1 MKDLLFLAH
10 RIPYPPNKGD
20 KIRSWHLLRHLAERY
35 RVHLG
40 CFVDDPEDRAHEP
53 VLRALCASCHFAR
66 LDPALARLGSLR
78 GLATGEALTFAYF
91 RDAGLTEWVRAT
103 HAARAIAVQFVFSS
117 SMAPFAEAVE
127 DFRGRRIV
135 DFIDLDSDKWRQYAM
150 SGRAP
155 MRWIHGREARLL
167 GEAEVAI
174 AARASASLFVSEAE
188 ADLFRRQPG
197 VAAERVHG
205 LGNGVDLDYFDPRRD
220 HADPYPPGGPVLVFT
235 GMMDYRANVDAVSWF
250 AAEVLPAI
258 RARRPEARFAI
269 VGAKPDPAVR
279 RLAGQPGV
287 IVTGRVPDVRP
298 YLAHSAVA
306 VAPLR
311 IARGIQNKV
320 LEAMAMGRPVIA
332 TPQAHEGIDAGRD
345 AHLLV
350 ADDAA
355 GLAAQA
361 CRLLGDRAE
370 AEALGARGRRL
381 LLDRYAWE
389 SRLAPL
395 DGIIERAPAVFPAMP
410 AETRSLDR
418 SWEGRA

>member
-40 CFVDDPEDRAHEP
+40 CFVDDPEDRTHEP

-66 LDPALARLGSLR
+66 LDPTLARLGSLR
-78 GLATGEALTFAYF
+78 GLATGQALTFAYF

-103 HAARAIAVQFVFSS
+103 HAARAVAVQFVFSS
-117 SMAPFAEAVE
+117 SMAPFAEAAG

-155 MRWIHGREARLL
+155 MRWIHGREAGLL

-188 ADLFRRQPG
+188 ADLFRRRPG

-220 HADPYPPGGPVLVFT
+220 HADPYAAGGPVLAFT
-235 GMMDYRANVDAVSWF
+235 GMMDYRANVDAVLWF

-258 RARRPEARFAI
+258 RARHPEARFAV

-287 IVTGRVPDVRP
+287 AARLFESLGRAQVNI
-298 YLAHSAVA
+298 LAIAQGSSERNISVA
-306 VAPLR
+306 
-311 IARGIQNKV
+311 
-320 LEAMAMGRPVIA
+320 
-332 TPQAHEGIDAGRD
+332 IDSRD
-345 AHLLV
+345 ATKALRAAHAGQVFLSPQISAKMLAPMLGREKPTGIAALSPRQREILRQIGKGESNKEIAADLGISVKTVETHRARMMESLGCRRANDLLL
-350 ADDAA
+350 
-355 GLAAQA
+355 LAARHQHE
-361 CRLLGDRAE
+361 LE
-370 AEALGARGRRL
+370 
-381 LLDRYAWE
+381 
-389 SRLAPL
+389 
-395 DGIIERAPAVFPAMP
+395 
-410 AETRSLDR
+410 
-418 SWEGRA
+418 

>member
-66 LDPALARLGSLR
+66 LDPALAKLGSLR

-91 RDAGLTEWVRAT
+91 RDAGLTEWVSAT
-103 HAARAIAVQFVFSS
+103 HAARAVAVQFVFSS
-117 SMAPFAEAVE
+117 SMAPFAEAAE

-135 DFIDLDSDKWRQYAM
+135 DFIDLDSDKWRQYAL

-167 GEAEVAI
+167 GRAEVAI
-174 AARASASLFVSEAE
+174 AARASAGLFVSEAE

-205 LGNGVDLDYFDPRRD
+205 LGNGVDLDYFDPSRD

-235 GMMDYRANVDAVSWF
+235 GMMDYRANVDAVRWF

-258 RARRPEARFAI
+258 RAKHPEARFAI

-298 YLAHSAVA
+298 YVAHAALA

-320 LEAMAMGRPVIA
+320 LEAMAMGRPVVA
-332 TPQAHEGIDAGRD
+332 TPQAHEGIDAARD

-350 ADDAA
+350 GDDAA

-361 CRLLGDRAE
+361 CRLIENPSE
-370 AEALGARGRRL
+370 AAALGARGRCL
-381 LLDRYAWE
+381 LADGYTWE
-389 SRLAPL
+389 RRLAPL
-395 DGIIERAPAVFPAMP
+395 DGIIERAPAVSPASLDAP
-410 AETRSLDR
+410 CSLDR
-418 SWEGRA
+418 SCEERA